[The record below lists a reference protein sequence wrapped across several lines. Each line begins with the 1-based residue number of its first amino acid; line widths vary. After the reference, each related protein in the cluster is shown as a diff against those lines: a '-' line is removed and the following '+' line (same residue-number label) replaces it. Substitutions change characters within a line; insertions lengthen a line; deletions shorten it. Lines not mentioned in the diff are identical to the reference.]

1 MECMMTRTTWLRLAL
16 VAMVG
21 AVGGC
26 TDGGGDG
33 GPDTEA
39 CGVVGLNPKIINGTA
54 CENRT
59 SPVVYIALE
68 RRDGQFSCTGTML
81 TPTSVLTAAHC
92 MGGGVRRAQVAGGND
107 FDQSASVVQIF
118 VHPNAAADN
127 ASTRI
132 RNDVAIMKLDRP
144 LNIPTLPIIASR
156 AVEAGDII
164 SILGYG
170 LTEEKQTGELRSGEM
185 EVTANE
191 GDSIV
196 AIFGDEGSNT
206 CFGDSGGPAIYSD
219 DGLTGVVGVT
229 SGGSRAECDEGDIST
244 FANTGES
251 DNLDFI
257 TRTVPDAQV
266 R

>member
-1 MECMMTRTTWLRLAL
+1 MTRTTWLRLAL
-16 VAMVG
+16 VATVG
-21 AVGGC
+21 TVAGC

-33 GPDTEA
+33 GPDKEA
-39 CGVVGLNPKIINGTA
+39 CGVVGLNEKIINGTA
-54 CENRT
+54 CENRP

-92 MGGGVRRAQVAGGND
+92 TTGGVRRAQVAGGND
-107 FDQSASVVQIF
+107 FNQVASVVQVF
-118 VHPNAAADN
+118 VHPGASSDN
-127 ASTRI
+127 SANRI
-132 RNDVAIMKLDRP
+132 RNDLAVMRLDQP
-144 LNIPTLPIIASR
+144 LNLPTLPIIASR
-156 AVEAGDII
+156 SVEAGDII

-170 LTEEKQTGELRSGEM
+170 LTEDKETGELRSGEM
-185 EVTANE
+185 EVSSNE

-206 CFGDSGGPAIYSD
+206 CFGDSGGPAIYSR

-229 SGGSRAECDEGDIST
+229 SGGSRAECDKGDIST
-244 FANTGES
+244 FANAAET
-251 DNLDFI
+251 DNLEFI
-257 TRTVPDAQV
+257 LRAAPDAQV